1 MSKPQV
7 IDGLTSL
14 CGGGW
19 EIARRGVLHV
29 RPGNSHG
36 EELNEAGGRVHSLQR
51 IPEDESIGSFG
62 VKRKN
67 GGKGGE
73 FTLFKKFKTR
83 SVHVVNCETLPF
95 FFFLLNSIRNLAK
108 KRRGKGGSDRKPS

>member
-14 CGGGW
+14 CGGG

-36 EELNEAGGRVHSLQR
+36 EERNEAGGRVHSLER
-51 IPEDESIGSFG
+51 ILEDESIGSFG

-73 FTLFKKFKTR
+73 FT
-83 SVHVVNCETLPF
+83 F
-95 FFFLLNSIRNLAK
+95 FCLCGEL
-108 KRRGKGGSDRKPS
+108 

>member
-1 MSKPQV
+1 MV
-7 IDGLTSL
+7 
-14 CGGGW
+14 GGW

-29 RPGNSHG
+29 RPGNSDG
-36 EELNEAGGRVHSLQR
+36 EERKEAGERVHSLER

-73 FTLFKKFKTR
+73 FA
-83 SVHVVNCETLPF
+83 
-95 FFFLLNSIRNLAK
+95 FFLGDFFWGEL
-108 KRRGKGGSDRKPS
+108 